1 MNGAVTGPLT
11 SRPSPWPREHREHT
25 DHTDHADHAG
35 EVGEVGDADAGPA
48 TERSADAV
56 SRDRESSDFWRAWEW
71 PEPDGSL
78 DAVPA
83 VPAVPAGRAGARVDE
98 HSDVAA
104 LLPDDLL
111 DPDGDSDRWWS
122 RRHGRERRSTAP
134 TTGHGGRGGHGGR
147 SGRSGRGGR
156 SARRA
161 LVAVGSLAVL
171 SGGFLAGVVVD
182 RAVSADALDAARAA
196 GPSGSGATF
205 SGRVEADAFGTL
217 AVVSSDGRR
226 QAVRTSPGT
235 EVVSMN
241 LLTGD
246 LPPGTPVQ
254 VRTRTGPDGT
264 PEATSV
270 AVTGGPTTT
279 GSAAVTGP

>member
-1 MNGAVTGPLT
+1 MNGAVTGPPA
-11 SRPSPWPREHREHT
+11 SRPSPWPRGHGELSDHSDRGDDGKHAEH
-25 DHTDHADHAG
+25 G
-35 EVGEVGDADAGPA
+35 EDPDAGPA

-71 PEPDGSL
+71 PDPDSSL
-78 DAVPA
+78 DAAP
-83 VPAVPAGRAGARVDE
+83 ARVRPE
-98 HSDVAA
+98 EQSDVAA

-111 DPDGDSDRWWS
+111 DPDPDNDRWWS
-122 RRHGRERRSTAP
+122 RRHGRERRPAAP
-134 TTGHGGRGGHGGR
+134 TTGHGTRGGRGGPGGR
-147 SGRSGRGGR
+147 GV
-156 SARRA
+156 RRA

-196 GPSGSGATF
+196 GPAGSGSTF
-205 SGRVEADAFGTL
+205 SGQVEADVNGTL

-254 VRTRTGPDGT
+254 VRTRPGADGM

-270 AVTGGPTTT
+270 AVTGGPTGTGTT
-279 GSAAVTGP
+279 AVTGP